1 MNFPIL
7 DRSQRFRTDSSEL
20 KLISHQN
27 GQIFGHQI
35 SSKTKTETTKRDDVF
50 DTIYFIEFDEN
61 ILHKRL
67 TKTYNCFRFFYTT
80 KTDNRNSIFR
90 REKKLI
96 IIFIFF
102 LELCTSLT
110 V

>member
-1 MNFPIL
+1 MPKFLGIKFPAKKN
-7 DRSQRFRTDSSEL
+7 R
-20 KLISHQN
+20 N
-27 GQIFGHQI
+27 
-35 SSKTKTETTKRDDVF
+35 TKRDDVF

-96 IIFIFF
+96 IIFILFF
-102 LELCTSLT
+102 IFFRTLYITNSLDLSPLGR
-110 V
+110 